1 MADNYTKEELI
12 KQINLLSQENIALKQ
27 AQFNMQEEKEIAQNI
42 SERRTRLM
50 QLLNIVIYVT
60 DLKSLPIHLRGA
72 VEEITSYTGETFLKG
87 NIHWEK
93 LIHPEDLAIFQDKT
107 QKLLEEGDHYQE
119 VEYRIITGEGQIIWV
134 NDVSFLIRD
143 QTGQPLFIEG
153 MITDITKHKR
163 IEDDFLE
170 HQAHL
175 NSILSSVQDVIWSVT
190 PDTFELLYINPTAEE
205 VYGHTIETIYQMAA
219 SNDPKLNVNFELLLD
234 NFSTL
239 LQKGSFE
246 TEFKITHTNG
256 EERWLH
262 RRAYFARDAQGGLT
276 RIDGI
281 DTDITRRKQAE
292 DLLRFISLHDGLT
305 NLYNRFSFEN
315 EMQRMDASEFNSAA
329 LIVFDVDGL
338 KLINDNLGHK
348 AGDQLLLICAELL
361 RNSFP
366 DPAIISRIGGDEFTV
381 LIENKTMPELED
393 IVAKF
398 RQNLIEFNQSNPP
411 LPVSVSLG
419 YAIRGLQA
427 KTMSDVFKQADNMLY
442 EEKAN
447 NRTKFRTMWE
457 ARITDFL
464 PNN

>member
-1 MADNYTKEELI
+1 MPEKYTKEELL
-12 KQINLLSQENIALKQ
+12 KQINLLSQENIALRQ
-27 AQFNMQEEKEIAQNI
+27 ALFNMQQKKEIAQDI
-42 SERRTRLM
+42 SQRRTRLM
-50 QLLNIVIYVT
+50 RFLNIIIYAT
-60 DLKSLPIHLRGA
+60 DLKSLPTHLGGA
-72 VEEITSYTGETFLKG
+72 VKEITSYTEETFLKG

-93 LIHPEDLAIFQDKT
+93 LIHPEDLSIFRTKT
-107 QKLLEEGDHYQE
+107 QNLLKNGDYPQE
-119 VEYRIITGEGQIIWV
+119 VEYRIISGEGQIIWV
-134 NDVSFLIRD
+134 NDFSFLIRD
-143 QTGQPLFIEG
+143 QAGKPLSIEG
-153 MITDITKHKR
+153 MITDITKHKK

-190 PDTFELLYINPTAEE
+190 PDTFELLYINPTAEK
-205 VYGHTIETIYQMAA
+205 VYGHTLEAIYQMAA
-219 SNDPKLNVNFELLLD
+219 ANDPKLNTNFELLLE
-234 NFSTL
+234 NFSAL

-246 TEFKITHTNG
+246 TEFNITHTNG
-256 EERWLH
+256 ENRWLH

-315 EMQRMDASEFNSAA
+315 ELQRIDASEFNSAA

-348 AGDQLLLICAELL
+348 AGDQLLLICAKLL

-366 DPAIISRIGGDEFTV
+366 KPAIISRIGGDEFTV
-381 LIENKTMPELED
+381 IIENITKLELENL
-393 IVAKF
+393 VAKF
-398 RQNLIEFNQSNPP
+398 RQNLLAFNKSNPP
-411 LPVSVSLG
+411 LPVSISVG
-419 YAIRGLQA
+419 YALKGLEA

-447 NRTKFRTMWE
+447 NRIKFRTMWE
-457 ARITDFL
+457 ARTINPL
-464 PNN
+464 PSN